1 MVLKVTQF
9 CDVDITGN
17 VLAITKA
24 NKSKYVCEW
33 QTKVKIKDHGHRT
46 FPQCQINWKK
56 LLILKYFIGVFL
68 PIKRK
73 LLQFFNSNKIILQIL
88 LI

>member
-33 QTKVKIKDHGHRT
+33 QTKVKIKDHGHRSSSH
-46 FPQCQINWKK
+46 NAK
-56 LLILKYFIGVFL
+56 
-68 PIKRK
+68 
-73 LLQFFNSNKIILQIL
+73 
-88 LI
+88 